1 MYVAFTNVR
10 QATALELSSWE
21 EVEGPQEESE
31 DQADDIFLKYASS
44 YPDFKGGILI
54 ILENDQ
60 FVVNDGQKS

>member
-1 MYVAFTNVR
+1 MYVAFANVR

-31 DQADDIFLKYASS
+31 DQADELLLKYASS
-44 YPDFKGGILI
+44 GPDFKGGILI

-60 FVVNDGQKS
+60 FVEDDGQRS